1 MLRKRWKNMKKDQI
15 GVLQA
20 ANDTGVEFD
29 DILLIA
35 ESLFP

>member
-1 MLRKRWKNMKKDQI
+1 MKKDQF

-20 ANDTGVEFD
+20 ANNTGVEFD
-29 DILLIA
+29 DILSIA